1 MHSNQTSEP
10 AQESPSWKKRL
21 YDSYVSSGQA
31 GVFTASA
38 EQTFRP
44 RKAYIEQ
51 LISKYFPND
60 RSAEILDL
68 GCGHGAFLYFLAKA
82 GYTRISGV
90 DTSVEQIGK
99 AHDFGIAN
107 AVCQPAFDYIS
118 RLQRESLDMVLLFD
132 ILEHLEPQEL
142 FDLLDQVYRVLRPGG
157 MSLIHVPNG
166 EGIFGMK
173 IRFGDLTHVQAF
185 TPNSVRQM
193 LSTTGFS
200 QIACYEE
207 RPVVHGLKSFVRR
220 VLWELGTLN
229 FRILLAAETGSTGA
243 ILSENLLVR
252 AVKAT
257 RSM

>member
-1 MHSNQTSEP
+1 MEAEKTTQPTL
-10 AQESPSWKKRL
+10 WKKRL

-31 GVFTASA
+31 GAFTASA
-38 EQTFRP
+38 EHTFRP

-51 LISKYFPND
+51 LISKYFPSD
-60 RSAEILDL
+60 RNAEILDL

-82 GYTRISGV
+82 GYARISGV
-90 DTSVEQIGK
+90 DTSPEQISK
-99 AHDFGIAN
+99 AHEFGIVN
-107 AVCQPAFDYIS
+107 AVCRPAFEYIS
-118 RLQRESLDMVLLFD
+118 NLQSESLDMVLLFD

-157 MSLIHVPNG
+157 VSLIHVPNG

-185 TPNSVRQM
+185 TQNSVRQM

-207 RPVVHGLKSFVRR
+207 RPVIHGLKSLVRR

-229 FRILLAAETGSTGA
+229 FRILLAAETGTTRA

-252 AVKAT
+252 AVKTT
-257 RSM
+257 RSMQR